1 MYEQINDFL
10 NVGSSNISKLAIF
23 IFIIAGNYAGDTFSC
38 NLRHIIRDNMIAKHI
53 LGIFIVLI
61 FIGFSQDNLNIL
73 NKIYLSIFLYT
84 WYIFIMRSPT
94 PITLT
99 VIGIIIILYILQEA
113 IKDIQKNIK
122 DNSSEVDTKNSQYK
136 INLYTKIRNALF
148 LISILLSTVGII
160 IYYQRNKNLFKND
173 FSTFRFLV
181 GVNDKVCFGENK

>member
-1 MYEQINDFL
+1 MYEQINEFL
-10 NVGSSNISKLAIF
+10 NIGSSNISKLAIF

-94 PITLT
+94 PITLA

-136 INLYTKIRNALF
+136 INFYTKIRNALF

>member
-1 MYEQINDFL
+1 MYEQINEFL
-10 NVGSSNISKLAIF
+10 NIGSSNISKLAIF

-94 PITLT
+94 PITLA

>member
-1 MYEQINDFL
+1 MYEQINEFL
-10 NVGSSNISKLAIF
+10 NIGSSNISKLAIF